1 MAILSK
7 FIEDFSH
14 ASGIPFI
21 GISRVAYTAAI
32 AGYIYNVAIPEW
44 KRRRTTLAKTAKT
57 EDEDQVQDLVSRF
70 SHQEESVPTPKG
82 PAVNK

>member
-1 MAILSK
+1 MAIVSK
-7 FIEDFSH
+7 FLEDFSY
-14 ASGIPFI
+14 ASGIPII

-44 KRRRTTLAKTAKT
+44 KRRRAMTGKGDEKT
-57 EDEDQVQDLVSRF
+57 EDEDQVQNLVGKLST
-70 SHQEESVPTPKG
+70 QEDETPKG

>member
-1 MAILSK
+1 MAIVSK
-7 FIEDFSH
+7 FLEDFSH
-14 ASGIPFI
+14 ASGIPII

-44 KRRRTTLAKTAKT
+44 KRRRAVTGKGDEKT
-57 EDEDQVQDLVSRF
+57 EDEDQVQNLVGKLST
-70 SHQEESVPTPKG
+70 QEVETPKG

>member
-7 FIEDFSH
+7 FLEGFSNV
-14 ASGIPFI
+14 SGIPLI

-44 KRRRTTLAKTAKT
+44 KSRNAATKSSKKDDDEENVQTLV
-57 EDEDQVQDLVSRF
+57 DQVS
-70 SHQEESVPTPKG
+70 SKKEEIKPKS

>member
-1 MAILSK
+1 MANLSK
-7 FIEDFSH
+7 FLEDFSH
-14 ASGIPFI
+14 VSGIPFI

-44 KRRRTTLAKTAKT
+44 KRRRTRVLKT
-57 EDEDQVQDLVSRF
+57 EKNEDQIQTLVRKVSV
-70 SHQEESVPTPKG
+70 SQESTPKG

>member
-7 FIEDFSH
+7 FLEDFSL
-14 ASGIPFI
+14 ASGIPLI

-44 KRRRTTLAKTAKT
+44 KSRKAATNTGKNDEEEANVQTLV
-57 EDEDQVQDLVSRF
+57 DQVS
-70 SHQEESVPTPKG
+70 SKKEEVKPKS